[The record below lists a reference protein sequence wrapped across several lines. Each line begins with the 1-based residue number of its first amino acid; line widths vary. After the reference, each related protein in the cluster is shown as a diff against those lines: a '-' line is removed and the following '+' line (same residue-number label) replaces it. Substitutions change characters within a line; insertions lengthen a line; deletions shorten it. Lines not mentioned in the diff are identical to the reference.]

1 MHIKENL
8 IDILSAGGASHVT
21 RSHHTDDESGISATS
36 TFWNLVDRQN
46 TQADKIRSEFWQFLY
61 NIHTILQGGSNK
73 ELPCQEDLIQQAKCN
88 FMP

>member
-36 TFWNLVDRQN
+36 TFWNLVDRQY
-46 TQADKIRSEFWQFLY
+46 TRADKITSKCWQFLY
-61 NIHTILQGGSNK
+61 NIHTVLQGGSNK
-73 ELPCQEDLIQQAKCN
+73 ELPCQEDLIRQAKCCVV
-88 FMP
+88 P